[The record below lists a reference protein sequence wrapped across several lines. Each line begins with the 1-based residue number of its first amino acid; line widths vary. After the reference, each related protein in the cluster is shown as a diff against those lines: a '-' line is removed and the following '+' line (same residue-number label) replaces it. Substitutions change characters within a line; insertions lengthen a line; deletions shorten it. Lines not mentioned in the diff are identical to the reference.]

1 MPDLGKYTDT
11 VLLAYIVSLSLLAGF
26 CALTWMQSRR
36 AKRRLAAE
44 EARHGKPQNGK

>member
-11 VLLAYIVSLSLLAGF
+11 VLLAYIVSLTFLIGF

-36 AKRRLAAE
+36 AKKRLATE
-44 EARHGKPQNGK
+44 EARHEK